1 MKDEGRRTKFN
12 IFVLYKKSI
21 YKINFKDGLCVFKHV
36 LWLFTRRWLR
46 LLKRIA
52 IRSKVVF
59 LVGVIAIIVSM
70 LTIIPFGYSINEY
83 NSFYDVLWDMRLFL
97 LTSFFIVLANLNINE
112 EKKRREGLQSLFN
125 TYTSF
130 MYDTEDYIKEIL
142 KLINLFYQENIYL
155 TEESYE
161 KFEKLLI
168 NSPPI
173 DNSVYFYNIDYN
185 KYKTPYLYMI
195 FLHKRHIDS
204 LRYVLTF
211 LSYTKDNEINI
222 EETARW
228 VSQLIRVIEE
238 E

>member
-1 MKDEGRRTKFN
+1 
-12 IFVLYKKSI
+12 
-21 YKINFKDGLCVFKHV
+21 
-36 LWLFTRRWLR
+36 
-46 LLKRIA
+46 
-52 IRSKVVF
+52 
-59 LVGVIAIIVSM
+59 
-70 LTIIPFGYSINEY
+70 
-83 NSFYDVLWDMRLFL
+83 DVLWDMRLFL

-238 E
+238 EILLIENLNEDYAPKDLHEFITETLLMQNLQVIANLRRPWRWDHERNMKIRLKLKHNGEHFKGIFDTNEYWL